1 MTESKIEQFAKDFK
15 FITGMDLERRLPDND
30 FDTNKVASFVN
41 RCEMLVEEEIKARN
55 PNYAIWKARG
65 LSEPQ
70 LDAIYRA
77 TIEQAIYMFSVG
89 DFNLM
94 SGYDPITGV
103 MTPLE
108 ELRKRA
114 FSPMAKKVLTNAGL
128 FYAGIGYSTNVG
140 PDRTGWR

>member
-1 MTESKIEQFAKDFK
+1 MTEEKIKTFAKDFL
-15 FITGMDLERRLPDND
+15 FRTGLDLEKRLPAND
-30 FDTNKVASFVN
+30 LETNKVDAFVN
-41 RCEMLVEEEIKARN
+41 RIEMMIEEEIKTRN

-70 LDAIYRA
+70 LDAIYSA

-114 FSPMAKKVLTNAGL
+114 FSPMAKKVLTNAGM
-128 FYAGIGYSTNVG
+128 FYAGIGYSANVG